1 MFFSDLQSAINVA
14 KNAVQYSIVV
24 RVTDTYG
31 DVEYSVMTRDE
42 YIYVLP
48 MLNNKSEIA
57 EHKIVFKKRD
67 SLLNK
72 DE

>member
-1 MFFSDLQSAINVA
+1 MFFSDLQSAINA
-14 KNAVQYSIVV
+14 SKNTVQDSIVV

-57 EHKIVFKKRD
+57 EHKIVFKK
-67 SLLNK
+67 K
-72 DE
+72 WKFFE